1 MCYNYI
7 IKGKEVDKM
16 TLQECYEVVFNDIIE
31 KGDSLFTGCYDANNG
46 SIECMRGIAVVMEY
60 LAYSVSDD
68 IGAEFSDLFIENII
82 KSKEK
87 VLTK

>member
-1 MCYNYI
+1 
-7 IKGKEVDKM
+7 M
-16 TLQECYEVVFNDIIE
+16 TLQECYAVVLNDILE

-46 SIECMRGIAVVMEY
+46 SIEFMRGIAMVMEY

-68 IGAEFSDLFIENII
+68 NGAEFSDLFIENII

>member
-1 MCYNYI
+1 
-7 IKGKEVDKM
+7 M

-46 SIECMRGIAVVMEY
+46 SIELMRGIGLVMEY

-82 KSKEK
+82 KSKKK
-87 VLTK
+87 VLTE

>member
-1 MCYNYI
+1 
-7 IKGKEVDKM
+7 M

-31 KGDSLFTGCYDANNG
+31 KGNSLFTGCYDANNG
-46 SIECMRGIAVVMEY
+46 SIESMRGIAVVMEY

-68 IGAEFSDLFIENII
+68 KGAEFSDLFIENII